1 MPDRGH
7 PTSEMNRKTPLHK
20 WHVLKGAQM
29 GVFGGYEMPLW
40 YPTGAKHEHLS
51 VLLNAGLFDTS
62 HMAVVAVSGPDAH
75 DLLQLCFSK
84 DLSACMGAG
93 HAPLPPGRSVYG
105 VFLDPK
111 GHVIDD
117 AIVLR
122 PAEANFLVVV
132 NAGMGAVIARHL
144 AANAGSRRAR
154 IVDLSDQLGKIDI
167 QGPKAAKVLGRI
179 LKHPE
184 TVFEKLVYFSFKG
197 DFDPGSSLSQAVSLS
212 DGTPILLSRTGYTGE
227 FGFEVFVQP
236 GHLPRLWEMVLIAGR
251 DLGLVP
257 CGLAARDSLRAGAV
271 LPLSHQDIGAWPFVN
286 NPWRFALPYQ
296 ADQTGFTKPFIGA
309 EALLNLKAAEHTLPF
324 VGSDPRKVST
334 EEHPEAADA
343 DGNVIGRVLTCTTDM
358 GIGWHAGRIYS
369 AASPGKPPDFEPKG
383 LSCGFVIV
391 KRRLNPGDR
400 VELRDR
406 RRRIPVTIVDD
417 IRPDRTARRPIAAMT

>member
-1 MPDRGH
+1 
-7 PTSEMNRKTPLHK
+7 MNQKTPLNK

-40 YPTGAKHEHLS
+40 YPAGAKREHLS
-51 VLLNAGLFDTS
+51 VLLHAGLFDTS
-62 HMAVVAVSGPDAH
+62 HMAGVAVSGPGAY
-75 DLLQLCFSK
+75 DLLQLSFSK
-84 DLSACMGAG
+84 DLSACVGAG
-93 HAPLPPGRSVYG
+93 KAPLPPGRSVYG

-117 AIVLR
+117 AIVFRL
-122 PAEANFLVVV
+122 AEANFLVVV
-132 NAGMGAVIARHL
+132 NAGMGAIISRHL
-144 AANAGSRRAR
+144 AANTDSRKAR

-179 LKHPE
+179 LKHPA

-197 DFDPGSSLSQAVSLS
+197 HFDPGAPLSQAVCLS

-227 FGFEVFVQP
+227 FGFEVFAQA
-236 GHLPRLWEMVLIAGR
+236 GHLPRLWEVVLIAGR

-271 LPLSHQDIGAWPFVN
+271 LPLSHQDIGAWPFAN
-286 NPWRFALPYQ
+286 NPWRFALPYR
-296 ADQTGFTKPFIGA
+296 ADQTGFTKHFIGA
-309 EALLNLKAAEHTLPF
+309 DALLSLKETEHTLPF
-324 VGSDPRKVST
+324 VGSDPRKVSI
-334 EEHPEAADA
+334 EEHPAALDA
-343 DGNVIGRVLTCTTDM
+343 DGSHIGSVLTCITDM

-369 AASPGKPPDFEPKG
+369 IASPGKPPDFEPKG
-383 LSCGFVIV
+383 LCCGFVKV

-400 VELRDR
+400 LELMDR
-406 RRRIPVTIVDD
+406 RRRVPVKIVDD
-417 IRPDRTARRPIAAMT
+417 VRPDRTARRPIAAMT